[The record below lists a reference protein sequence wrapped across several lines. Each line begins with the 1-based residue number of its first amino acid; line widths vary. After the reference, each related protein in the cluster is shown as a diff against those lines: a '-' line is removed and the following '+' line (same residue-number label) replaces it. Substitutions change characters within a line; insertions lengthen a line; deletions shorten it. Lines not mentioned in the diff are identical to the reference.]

1 MGAAQTAQG
10 APQANGAA
18 MRTTSNRWVGVGH
31 AMNGDSAAAG
41 GEAARE
47 ALAGRAARL
56 LVVFAS
62 EAHDL
67 ERLIAAIRAESGDT
81 ALIGCTTAGELSH
94 QGSSDG
100 GVVVTALGGEGF
112 EVRTAL
118 GRGDAGEL
126 REAGAAA
133 ARAMTEIDPGNRNRA
148 LMLLS
153 DGVAGNQQE
162 VIRGVHDIV
171 GAGVPL
177 VGGCAGDGM
186 KMERTFQIHGDE
198 VISGGVV
205 AAAIVSD
212 GPIGL
217 GWSHGW
223 ERVGEPMLVTSASG
237 NRVDEIDDRPAL
249 DHYLE
254 SLGAPPEVATEAR
267 EFTRWARTHP
277 LGLGRRRNGHEPVR
291 CVGEADFETR
301 SILCTAEVPAGGL
314 AWFMH
319 GDADSVLRSTSKACH
334 DAVGALGGA
343 EPLGIVAFDCIGR
356 RGVLGDERIADE
368 IASIRGSSGEAPI
381 AGLYTYGEIARL
393 KGVNALHSQTFVAM
407 AIG

>member
-10 APQANGAA
+10 APHQVGDAK
-18 MRTTSNRWVGVGH
+18 RSSSNRWVGVGH
-31 AMNGDSAAAG
+31 AFSGDASEAGKQAAQAAVAG
-41 GEAARE
+41 RE
-47 ALAGRAARL
+47 AKLV
-56 LVVFAS
+56 VVFAAES
-62 EAHDL
+62 HDL
-67 ERLIAAIRAESGDT
+67 GALTEAIRRESDD
-81 ALIGCTTAGELSH
+81 APLIGCTTAGELSQH
-94 QGSSDG
+94 GASDG
-100 GVVVTALGGEGF
+100 GVVVTALGGDGF
-112 EVRTAL
+112 EVRTAI
-118 GRGDAGEL
+118 GRGEPEL
-126 REAGAAA
+126 RAAGAAA
-133 ARAMTEIDPGNRNRA
+133 AAAMVELDPGDRQRA

-153 DGVAGNQQE
+153 DGVAGNQQD

-186 KMERTFQIHGDE
+186 KMERTFQIHGDD

-205 AAAIVSD
+205 GAAIASD

-223 ERVGEPMLVTSASG
+223 ERTGEPMLVTSSTG
-237 NRVDEIDDRPAL
+237 NRVREIDDRPAL
-249 DHYLE
+249 DLYLE
-254 SLGAPPEVATEAR
+254 SLGAPPEVGNDAR

-291 CVGEADFETR
+291 CVGEADFDER

-314 AWFMH
+314 TWFMH
-319 GDADSVLRSTSKACH
+319 GDADSVLRSTTAACR

-343 EPLGIVAFDCIGR
+343 PALGIVAFDCIGR
-356 RGVLGDERIADE
+356 RGVLGDDRIADE
-368 IASIRGSSGEAPI
+368 VASIRACAGNAPI
-381 AGLYTYGEIARL
+381 AGLYTYGEIARV

>member
-1 MGAAQTAQG
+1 MGAAQTAHG
-10 APQANGAA
+10 APHVSGGAK
-18 MRTTSNRWVGVGH
+18 RTTTTRWVGVGH
-31 AMNGDSAAAG
+31 ARSGDSARAG
-41 GEAARE
+41 REAADDALLGRE
-47 ALAGRAARL
+47 AK
-56 LVVFAS
+56 LVIVFSS

-67 ERLIAAIRAESGDT
+67 NALVASIRAEAPDT
-81 ALIGCTTAGELSH
+81 PLIGCTTAGELSTN
-94 QGSSDG
+94 GAGDG
-100 GVVVTALGGEGF
+100 GVVVTALGGSGF
-112 EVRTAL
+112 EVRTAI
-118 GRGDAGEL
+118 GRAEPEL
-126 REAGAAA
+126 RAAGAAA
-133 ARAMTEIDPGNRNRA
+133 AEAMIDLRPDDRQRA

-162 VIRGVHDIV
+162 VIRGVHDVV

-186 KMERTFQIHGDE
+186 KMERTFQVHGDE

-205 AAAIVSD
+205 AAAIASD

-223 ERVGEPMLVTSASG
+223 ERVGEPMLVTSSSG
-237 NRVDEIDDRPAL
+237 NRVQEIDDRPAL
-249 DHYLE
+249 DVYLE
-254 SLGAPPEVATEAR
+254 SLGAPAEVGRDAQ

-277 LGLGRRRNGHEPVR
+277 LGMGRRRNGHEPVR
-291 CVGEADFETR
+291 CVGEADFEER

-319 GDADSVLRSTSKACH
+319 GDADSVLRSTASACE
-334 DAVGALGGA
+334 DAVGALDGA
-343 EPLGIVAFDCIGR
+343 PPLGVLAFDCIGR
-356 RGVLGDERIADE
+356 RGVLGDDRLAEEVD
-368 IASIRGSSGEAPI
+368 SIRACSGDAAI
-381 AGLYTYGEIARL
+381 AGLYTYGEIARV

>member
-1 MGAAQTAQG
+1 M
-10 APQANGAA
+10 
-18 MRTTSNRWVGVGH
+18 GVGH
-31 AMNGDSAAAG
+31 EEPGPAAEAG
-41 GEAARE
+41 R
-47 ALAGRAARL
+47 RAARAAL
-56 LVVFAS
+56 SGREAKLVVVFAS
-62 EAHDL
+62 EAYDL
-67 ERLIAAIRAESGDT
+67 QALVGAIRAETGG
-81 ALIGCTTAGELSH
+81 APLIGCTTAGELSH
-94 QGSSDG
+94 LGASDG
-100 GVVVTALGGEGF
+100 GLVVTALGGDGF
-112 EVRTAL
+112 EVRTAI
-118 GRGDAGEL
+118 GRGEHGEL

-133 ARAMTEIDPGNRNRA
+133 ATAMTALDPGDRDHA

-186 KMERTFQIHGDE
+186 KMEQTFQIHGDE

-205 AAAIVSD
+205 GAAIASD

-223 ERVGEPMLVTSASG
+223 ERVGEPMLVTSSAG
-237 NRVDEIDDRPAL
+237 NRVCEIDDRPAL

-254 SLGAPPEVATEAR
+254 SLGAPPEVRSDPR

-291 CVGEADFETR
+291 CVGEADFEQR

-314 AWFMH
+314 TWFMH
-319 GDADSVLRSTSKACH
+319 GDADSVLRSTSKACG
-334 DAVGALGGA
+334 DAASALGDST
-343 EPLGIVAFDCIGR
+343 PLGIVVFDCIGR
-356 RGVLGDERIADE
+356 RGVLGDARISEEVA
-368 IASIRGSSGEAPI
+368 AIRECVGDAPVS
-381 AGLYTYGEIARL
+381 GLYTYGEIARR